1 MPSKLDAFA
10 SALADLDKAVI
21 DHRDAV
27 EHVRAT
33 RTARTAAIR
42 HARAI
47 GITPGDIAR
56 RVGVTQ
62 PRITHITVG
71 RDASK

>member
-1 MPSKLDAFA
+1 MSSKLDGFA
-10 SALADLDKAVI
+10 RALADLDKAVI

-27 EHVRAT
+27 ERVRAT

-71 RDASK
+71 RDAAK

>member
-1 MPSKLDAFA
+1 MSSKLDAFQR
-10 SALADLDKAVI
+10 ALAELDQAVT
-21 DHRDAV
+21 DHRVAV
-27 EHVRAT
+27 ERVHIT
-33 RTARTAAIR
+33 RTARTLAIR

-56 RVGVTQ
+56 RVGLTQ
-62 PRITHITVG
+62 PRVTHLTVG